1 MLLRTNN
8 QQGSV
13 GKTYGDLPSLNLD
26 FTQKALDPRVTLRRT
41 SNATVIDSDGVLK
54 YAPHN
59 LLGFSETFNNVV
71 WGKNAVI
78 ITPDSTTSPIGTQTA
93 DLFEFS
99 AISGRRITQDV
110 TSFPYQIF
118 TYSVYIKMITGTGL
132 SFLIRNATK
141 AINIAASFFT
151 WNGTNL
157 ILAGSNP
164 ASAPQS
170 LTFIGDGW
178 YRVSMTIPS
187 VGFTGSPGGFVSIG
201 DTLTFYMYGGN
212 STGDTTTCNMYLWGA
227 QVNVGST
234 ALDYYSNDTSAP
246 VYGPRFDYDPVT
258 LNPLGLLIEEPV
270 TNLIRNSIANGASS
284 STGTTSINSGTG
296 TIPSFYTFTTS
307 VTGLTGNVAAVG
319 TESGLS
325 YCDFRIFGTPGSTGN
340 VLLTFDSAMPVAPS
354 NRVVRSSYLKI
365 SGGSSSGIQLRSE
378 MDWSNAAGFVGK
390 TSDVITLDSAALLT
404 RRYQANVA
412 IPATPTD
419 INSVNFYLSLGVTS
433 GTPVD
438 LTFRVAAPQVELT
451 QGNLQRNATSFVP
464 SATAATSRSGDVAN
478 SYSTNFSSWFNLTEG
493 TFYSKTDTVAVSNY
507 ATVIGVAPV
516 GSVNG
521 TDSIEV
527 YHLGGGNQARFNFDV
542 GGTTTLALYPQ
553 PGQAQ
558 GDRKLALACSYS
570 STLRAVAAN
579 STSGAL
585 FAANTFSASYS
596 PSIAYAYIGSRNN
609 DLYLNGHIKSLRYYR
624 KGLSNTKIQILA
636 NTAY

>member
-8 QQGSV
+8 QQGAA
-13 GKTYGDLPSLNLD
+13 GKSYGDVPSLNLD
-26 FTQKALDPRVTLRRT
+26 FTQKALDPRITLRRT
-41 SNATVIDSDGVLK
+41 SNGTVIDSDGVLK

-59 LLGFSETFNNVV
+59 LLGFSERFDNAA
-71 WGKNAVI
+71 WSKNAVT

-93 DLFEFS
+93 DLFVFS
-99 AISGRRITQDV
+99 ATSGRRITQDV
-110 TSFPYQIF
+110 TSFPYQIL

-132 SFLIRNATK
+132 SFLIRNTTK
-141 AINIAASFFT
+141 GNNIASSFFT

-157 ILAGSNP
+157 ITSGSNP
-164 ASAPQS
+164 AITPQS
-170 LTFIGDGW
+170 VTFIGDGW

-187 VGFTGSPGGFVSIG
+187 VGFGLAGSFVSIG

-212 STGDTTTCNMYLWGA
+212 ATSDTTDCSMYLWGS
-227 QVNVGST
+227 QVNAGST

-296 TIPSFYTFTTS
+296 TIPSFYTFTTP

-340 VLLTFDSAMPVAPS
+340 VLLTFDSSMTVAPS

-493 TFYSKTDTVAVSNY
+493 TFYSKTDTVDVSNY
-507 ATVIGVAPV
+507 AMVIGVAPAGV
-516 GSVNG
+516 ING
-521 TDSIEV
+521 ANSIEV
-527 YHLGGGNQARFNFDV
+527 YHLGGVDQARFNFDT
-542 GGTTTLALYPQ
+542 GGSTTLALYPL
-553 PGQAQ
+553 PAQ
-558 GDRKLALACSYS
+558 SVGTRNLALGCSYS
-570 STLRAVAAN
+570 SSLRAIAAN
-579 STSGAL
+579 STAGFL
-585 FAANTFSASYS
+585 FAANTTTTSYS
-596 PSIAYAYIGSRNN
+596 PSTAYAYIGSRNN

-624 KGLSNTKIQILA
+624 KGLSNTKIQTLA